1 MMRRFVVVLLLAAL
15 SAQAWAEEEPA
26 VAGDVTKA
34 ATAFVDGVFYFEHG
48 HYYIEL
54 TFYDSEGAGIV
65 PSALERS
72 RFEILRLGEEQLEP
86 FHPSR
91 VRIRSYR
98 DESSVV
104 VLSSGRLKRGYCYS
118 VVYRPP
124 GAAAVAADSICDPF
138 HFTAGE
144 AECGTRSFYREYIAA
159 AFRRA
164 GPDGDTTYYDLN
176 QLKFE
181 YDFTAEKATGYLL
194 IEPRFRFGG
203 WKLEPA
209 FEYSSVS
216 YETASYGRKP
226 GSKRRAGI
234 AAAWTG
240 WRSGI
245 GISFTGG
252 YDHERST
259 LSSGGSS
266 ESLYGQSLLL
276 AGSVRLDNF
285 FDPINRYCRSVFK
298 GVDLG
303 CGYAWYDSND
313 EEVWGS
319 SDFEESAP
327 VASARATWTFLYGF
341 QLSYW
346 LTSAWPSSHGREP
359 ALFHSLRFRLLLRDI
374 FAGSS
379 GSIYHPDLEL
389 SWDRGERLPLFMR
402 EEKVSLGFTF
412 DLYPW

>member
-1 MMRRFVVVLLLAAL
+1 MKIMVITLLLITAMPGPAAAV
-15 SAQAWAEEEPA
+15 SEIPEAAEIFLA
-26 VAGDVTKA
+26 
-34 ATAFVDGVFYFEHG
+34 GVFYYEHG

-54 TFYDSEGAGIV
+54 TFYDSEGVGIV
-65 PSALERS
+65 PSKLEKS
-72 RFEILRLGEEQLEP
+72 NFELVRLGEEGEEP

-98 DESSVV
+98 DQASVV
-104 VLSSGRLKRGYCYS
+104 VLTSGRLKRGHCYR

-138 HFTAGE
+138 HFVAGE
-144 AECGTRSFYREYIAA
+144 AECGPRDFYRKYIAA
-159 AFRRA
+159 AFRRS

-203 WKLEPA
+203 WKIDPV

-216 YETASYGRKP
+216 YETAGAGYTP
-226 GSKRRAGI
+226 GSIRRAGI
-234 AAAWTG
+234 SVAGSG
-240 WRSGI
+240 WWSGLRF
-245 GISFTGG
+245 SLTAG

-259 LSSGGSS
+259 LSSEAGR
-266 ESLYGQSLLL
+266 ESFYGQSFLV
-276 AGSVRLDNF
+276 GGFVRLDNL
-285 FDPINRYCRSVFK
+285 FDPVNRYCLSVFK

-319 SDFEESAP
+319 SDFKQSTP
-327 VASARATWTFLYGF
+327 LASARGTWTFLYGF

-346 LTSAWPSSHGREP
+346 LTSSWPSSRGNKP
-359 ALFHSLRFRLLLRDI
+359 VLFHSLRFRLLMRDI
-374 FAGSS
+374 FPGSS
-379 GSIYHPDLEL
+379 GSIYHPDLEF
-389 SWDRGERLPLFMR
+389 SWDKGERLPFFVR
-402 EEKVSLGFTF
+402 EEKISLGFTF